1 MNFSIAKDFR
11 HALDRGELS
20 PAFQPVRRLSDG
32 AIAGA
37 EALMRWTHAEH
48 GRIEP
53 AEFIPVSERT
63 GSIHAPGAWMLD
75 QALSALT
82 EWQKLSAAPQSMFV
96 SVNLSVV
103 QLAEP
108 DIASQC
114 VAILHTHRLSP
125 DLVHLEITETAPL
138 DNPAAEQGVRALGAA
153 GFCLSMDDFGAGFS
167 SFTHLHRLPFDALK
181 IDRSFVAGLDAS
193 RRSRAI
199 VANVV
204 RLAHDLD
211 MTVVAEGVET
221 EAQRRFLRDVDCD
234 FGQGFL
240 LGPPAPASA
249 LNRELAG

>member
-1 MNFSIAKDFR
+1 MNISLANDFR

-32 AIAGA
+32 TIAGA

-48 GRIEP
+48 GRIES

-63 GSIHAPGAWMLD
+63 GSIHAPGAWMLE

-82 EWQKLSAAPQSMFV
+82 GWRKQSAGRSMFV
-96 SVNLSVV
+96 AVNLSVV
-103 QLAEP
+103 QLSRS
-108 DIASQC
+108 DIATQC
-114 VAILHTHRLSP
+114 TGILNAHGIAPECL
-125 DLVHLEITETAPL
+125 HLEVTETAPL
-138 DNPAAEQGVRALGAA
+138 DHPAAEEGIRALGAA
-153 GFCLSMDDFGAGFS
+153 GFRLAMDDFGAGFS
-167 SFTHLHRLPFDALK
+167 SFTHLHRLPFDTLK
-181 IDRSFVAGLDAS
+181 IDRSFVGGLDDS

-221 EAQRRFLRDVDCD
+221 EWQLRFLRDAGCD
-234 FGQGFL
+234 LGQGYL
-240 LGPPAPASA
+240 LGPPAAA
-249 LNRELAG
+249 ADLARELGG